1 MRTRYYMATLMA
13 HLERPMTP
21 HLTPYLSLEFGVG
34 YGPTEYYFLKD
45 IQEVDEPSNRDDTT
59 SYSVGIGAF
68 AALGVRWY
76 VVNSESRLNVFLD
89 VNYHA
94 QSISSAINPS
104 NDKNTAITTGSTDVF
119 HEPTGSLGATF

>member
-21 HLTPYLSLEFGVG
+21 HLSLEFGVG

-45 IQEVDEPSNRDDTT
+45 IQDVDEPSNRDDTT
-59 SYSVGIGAF
+59 SNSVGIGAF

-76 VVNSESRLNVFLD
+76 LVNPESRLNVFLD

-119 HEPTGSLGATF
+119 HGPTGSLGAAF